1 MPQVWMTY
9 HEIGAMLG
17 REPAAARDLVI
28 SLGLDR
34 RKSHDGH
41 TRVKLNAALT
51 EIFCD
56 KLVQTWIDRELQ
68 ACAGDLRAVRKRMT
82 VREVDWFNDLL
93 RGGDPGPPRGDRSK

>member
-9 HEIGAMLG
+9 QEIGAMLG
-17 REPAAARDLVI
+17 REPAAARDLVV
-28 SLGLDR
+28 SLGVDR

-68 ACAGDLRAVRKRMT
+68 ACAGDLRAVRERMA
-82 VREVDWFNDLL
+82 VREAGAVQRLAAG
-93 RGGDPGPPRGDRSK
+93 R

>member
-1 MPQVWMTY
+1 MPQIWMTY
-9 HEIGAMLG
+9 DEIGAMLG
-17 REPAAARDLVI
+17 RGPAGARDLVI
-28 SLGLDR
+28 ALGLDR

-68 ACAGDLRAVRKRMT
+68 ACAGDLRAVRERMA
-82 VREVDWFNDLL
+82 VREAGAVQRLAAG
-93 RGGDPGPPRGDRSK
+93 R

>member
-1 MPQVWMTY
+1 MPQIWMTY
-9 HEIGAMLG
+9 HEIGTMVG

-34 RKSHDGH
+34 RKSHDGN

-56 KLVQTWIDRELQ
+56 KLVQAWIDRELQ
-68 ACAGDLRAVRKRMT
+68 ACAGDLRAVRERMVKREASSVQRLAT
-82 VREVDWFNDLL
+82 GR
-93 RGGDPGPPRGDRSK
+93 